1 MSKITYSQ
9 VRELLTSIAEAAP
22 DGMDCDGC
30 FAVLAEF
37 AEAELRG
44 DELPAALAPV
54 RVHISQCRCCAYEYE
69 TLLEAIQASD
79 ETPLAASTPDAPE
92 PGE

>member
-1 MSKITYSQ
+1 MSDKTYSQ
-9 VRELLTSIAEAAP
+9 IRDLLTSIAEAAP

-30 FAVLAEF
+30 FAVIAEF

-44 DELPAALAPV
+44 EGLPAALAPV
-54 RVHISQCRCCAYEYE
+54 RAHISQCRCCAYEYA
-69 TLLEAIQASD
+69 TLLEAVRSSD
-79 ETPLAASTPDAPE
+79 ATVPTGSEQDPHG